1 MARRPRKNPW
11 PRRADLESR
20 SSFPFHPS
28 ARNTIMAVVRIPTP
42 LRPHTAGQDSIEAAG
57 TTVREVLDQVCQ
69 NHPAL
74 RERIFEGDELR
85 RFVNVYVN
93 NEDIRYMEDLDTPAA
108 EKDEV
113 SIIPA
118 VAGG

>member
-1 MARRPRKNPW
+1 MA
-11 PRRADLESR
+11 L
-20 SSFPFHPS
+20 
-28 ARNTIMAVVRIPTP
+28 VRIPTP
-42 LRPHTAGQDSIEAAG
+42 LRPHTGGSDTVEAGG
-57 TTVREVLDQVCQ
+57 TTVGEVLNALGTQY
-69 NHPAL
+69 PAF
-74 RERIFEGDELR
+74 REKIFDGDELR

-93 NEDIRYMEDLDTPAA
+93 NEDIRYLDDLNSSVA

>member
-1 MARRPRKNPW
+1 MP
-11 PRRADLESR
+11 L
-20 SSFPFHPS
+20 
-28 ARNTIMAVVRIPTP
+28 VRIPTP
-42 LRPHTAGQDSIEAAG
+42 LRPHAGGSDRCEASG
-57 TTVREVLDQVCQ
+57 TTVGEVLADLGSS
-69 NHPAL
+69 HPAL
-74 RERIFEGDELR
+74 KDRLFDGDDLR

-93 NEDIRYMEDLDTPAA
+93 NEDIRYLDDLATPVA

>member
-1 MARRPRKNPW
+1 MP
-11 PRRADLESR
+11 
-20 SSFPFHPS
+20 
-28 ARNTIMAVVRIPTP
+28 VVRIPTP
-42 LRPHTAGQDSIEAAG
+42 LRPHTGGLESVEAAG
-57 TTVREVLDQVCQ
+57 STVGEVLGDVGTKY
-69 NHPAL
+69 PAL
-74 RERIFEGDELR
+74 KERIFDGEELR

-93 NEDIRYMEDLDTPAA
+93 NEDIRYLDDLATPVA